1 MSYKSKDYATAKSS
15 KLRALSTFIL
25 LRAGC
30 MIVPFASKSLLLIN
44 NIKLTIANVVNPSF
58 DKIYVSSARKL
69 DDLGVAVA

>member
-1 MSYKSKDYATAKSS
+1 MIAA

-25 LRAGC
+25 LKAVC
-30 MIVPFASKSLLLIN
+30 MIVPLASKSLLLIN

-58 DKIYVSSARKL
+58 DKIYVNSSRKL